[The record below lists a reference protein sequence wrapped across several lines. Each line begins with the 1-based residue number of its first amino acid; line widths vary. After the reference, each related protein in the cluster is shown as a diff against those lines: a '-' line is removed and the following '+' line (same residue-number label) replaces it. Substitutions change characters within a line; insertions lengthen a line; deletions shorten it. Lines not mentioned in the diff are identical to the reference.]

1 MRDYSRNLMP
11 YLSEVEPDEA
21 GPDLAGVCKKYGIA
35 PEDMIL
41 MSRNENP
48 YGPSPR
54 VREALDSEMFLCIGI
69 RIPVSFWSLWQ
80 NIPDIQKKT

>member
-1 MRDYSRNLMP
+1 MRDYSCNLMP

-21 GPDLAGVCKKYGIA
+21 GPDLAAVCQRYGIA
-35 PEDMIL
+35 PESMIM

-54 VREALDSEMFLCIGI
+54 VREILRDVPLHRLGKSFEMFLCKGI
-69 RIPVSFWSLWQ
+69 RIPVYF
-80 NIPDIQKKT
+80 

>member
-1 MRDYSRNLMP
+1 MP

-35 PEDMIL
+35 PEDMIM

-54 VREALDSEMFLCIGI
+54 VREALRDVPLHRYPDSGLFLEVSGKIY
-69 RIPVSFWSLWQ
+69 RISGRKYNHGSR
-80 NIPDIQKKT
+80 NG